1 MMRSGS
7 ATFIQAVQLLIVLF
21 CYASSQSNYLL
32 AGEDLI
38 DTGNYV
44 TSRSLW
50 NEFTVRINRRILTI
64 LILIL
69 VSQKYKDIQ
78 RRQEEFVQIQ
88 FPAI

>member
-64 LILIL
+64 HILIL